1 MNCQEVQL
9 QLSGY
14 LEKSLD
20 AIRMKGIDSH
30 LASCP
35 FCRAET
41 HGLSDCISLVA
52 DLPAVEPPPGFAQRI
67 MAHAREIE
75 LEPRP
80 WQRLLGVLRSTAPI
94 QATAVL
100 LVGVLAVFMYQKES
114 RFREISVGEQA
125 QSVPQ
130 RAEPLR
136 ERVAA
141 EAVATSRDAVQD
153 PPPARDNVAPAQP
166 ASPAV
171 SRRTQPGAQAPAAEP
186 KAAAQSIADSP
197 SERLPEV
204 AVARRRPPIRA
215 QEVST
220 GREFAQPSPDIF
232 GIGAFNPPPFIGVP
246 FPAGRTLSPLS
257 EPAADFEFIVRR
269 RGIER
274 REAAERSDDL
284 RKRSEA
290 DAAIAT
296 AAAQRAVPAPA
307 APSSSIV
314 EIRWF
319 TVAPHHLEQFRK
331 ELAAEANIDSEK
343 AGATAEKEVAA
354 KPSRDALLIKVIILP
369 SER

>member
-14 LEKSLD
+14 REKSLD
-20 AIRMKGIDSH
+20 AIRMKGIETH
-30 LASCP
+30 LGSCP
-35 FCRAET
+35 FCRAEA
-41 HGLSDCISLVA
+41 HGLSDCIGLVA
-52 DLPAVEPPPGFAQRI
+52 DLPLVNPPAGFAQRV

-75 LEPRP
+75 LELRP
-80 WQRLLGVLRSTAPI
+80 WQRLLAALRSTAPI

-100 LVGVLAVFMYQKES
+100 LVGILAVFMYEKEP
-114 RFREISVGEQA
+114 RLREASIVESTPA
-125 QSVPQ
+125 PT
-130 RAEPLR
+130 RAESETPA
-136 ERVAA
+136 VAA
-141 EAVATSRDAVQD
+141 ETATTARATVKG
-153 PPPARDNVAPAQP
+153 PTPARENAAQTTP
-166 ASPAV
+166 SSPAV
-171 SRRTQPGAQAPAAEP
+171 TPARTPPTANPPAAEP
-186 KAAAQSIADSP
+186 AAVAQSIAEP
-197 SERLPEV
+197 QPEKLPEV
-204 AVARRRPPIRA
+204 PIARRRPPIRA

-220 GREFAQPSPDIF
+220 GREFVQPNSDAF
-232 GIGAFNPPPFIGVP
+232 NIGAFNQPPFIGVP
-246 FPAGRTLSPLS
+246 FAAGRALSPLS
-257 EPAADFEFIVRR
+257 EPSADFEFIVRR

-274 REAAERSDDL
+274 REAAERSDEL

-296 AAAQRAVPAPA
+296 AAAQRTVPTPA

-319 TVAPHHLEQFRK
+319 TVQPHHLEHFRK

-354 KPSRDALLIKVIILP
+354 KSPRDPLLIKVIILP